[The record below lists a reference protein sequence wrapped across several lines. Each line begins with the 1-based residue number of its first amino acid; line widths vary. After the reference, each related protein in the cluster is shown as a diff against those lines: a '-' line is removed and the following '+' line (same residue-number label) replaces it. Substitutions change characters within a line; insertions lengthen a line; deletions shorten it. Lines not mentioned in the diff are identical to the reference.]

1 MKKISLVL
9 STTLLFATNV
19 IASQSV
25 GYFVDAPITGIQY
38 ITSSGV
44 EGETNKGAYTYN
56 PGDSVDFFLGTG
68 SHAFHL
74 AAVSAEEWVSPN
86 SMTVKPTLTINMT
99 RLLLAMSEFDP
110 EENELIVDENKLN
123 QTQVQGFLSG
133 LNLFELDAVAKH
145 YSIELPTVGEA
156 ALHLQSS
163 YEYIKNTFDSKDIVY
178 SPKDKELRDI
188 LIKTRDSNNTL
199 CFYDLSKT
207 SNPDYIGPLGKTTYK
222 ITNKGI
228 YEYPDYGDRYGS
240 SDKNVSSC
248 NIDIRARR
256 ETEEFHSVSDF
267 SGWSGLFACA
277 IKGCSRTD
285 LSGYVV
291 EDYDSGSSYKYRA
304 NAISFNPTT
313 QILLNKKQGLGE
325 HKKIIGANNE
335 EIIWFTF
342 ATDAVSPLSF
352 DGQWQEKKIHKNIVQ
367 YRCLKIKSNEV
378 WATDFKDKRCSKW
391 NVSSYNNV
399 SDQFKDMW
407 WLNKLN
413 EPLYFY
419 HLNMPVMWQDGQGSQ
434 HYTTWEYLPI
444 SKKLDDGIVYRYQQ
458 TLDMQTQSL
467 LTSHISELT
476 KL

>member
-9 STTLLFATNV
+9 STALLLATNV
-19 IASQSV
+19 IASTSV

-38 ITSSGV
+38 KTSSGV
-44 EGETNKGAYTYN
+44 QGETSKGAYIYN
-56 PGDSVDFFLGTG
+56 RGDSVDFYLGTG
-68 SHAFHL
+68 SNAFHL

-110 EENELIVDENKLN
+110 VENELIVDQHKLK
-123 QTQVQGFLSG
+123 QVHVQSFLSE

-156 ALHLQSS
+156 ASHLQSS
-163 YEYIKNTFDSKDIVY
+163 YEYIKNTFTSKDIVY

-207 SNPDYIGPLGKTTYK
+207 SSPEYIGPIGKTTYK
-222 ITNKGI
+222 ITGKGI

-240 SDKNVSSC
+240 KDKKVANC
-248 NIDIRARR
+248 DIDIRARKKN
-256 ETEEFHSVSDF
+256 EEFHPVSDF

-291 EDYDSGSSYKYRA
+291 EDYNSGSSYKYRA

-325 HKKIIGANNE
+325 HEKVFGPNNE

-342 ATDAVSPLSF
+342 AADDISPLSF
-352 DGQWQEKKIHKNIVQ
+352 DGQWQEKKIHKNSTQ
-367 YRCLKIKSNEV
+367 YRCLKIKNNEV

-391 NVSSYNNV
+391 SVSNYNNV
-399 SDQFKDMW
+399 SNQFKDMW
-407 WLNKLN
+407 WLNNLN
-413 EPLYFY
+413 ESLYFY
-419 HLNMPVMWQDGQGSQ
+419 HLNMPVMWQDEQGTQ
-434 HYTTWEYLPI
+434 HYTTWEYLPV
-444 SKKLDDGIVYRYQQ
+444 SKKLNDGIVYRYQQ
-458 TLDMQTQSL
+458 ILDEDTQSL
-467 LTSHISELT
+467 LTSQISELT